1 MQRRNKGR
9 DRHRRQVVSQEVVRV
24 VIFVTLRLKK
34 NLALDCLATI
44 MEVWIICA
52 CNDQGTNIRCSIGV
66 RW

>member
-9 DRHRRQVVSQEVVRV
+9 DRHRRQVVSQEVVML
-24 VIFVTLRLKK
+24 VIIATLELRK
-34 NLALDCLATI
+34 NLALDCLTNI
-44 MEVWIICA
+44 IEVSIVSA